1 MLTSKPVMKIGTGV
15 AGLDAVLGGG
25 LPRGGTYLV
34 QGEAGTGKTTLAL
47 QFLLSGLAEGESALY
62 ITLSQTTEWLHKIAT
77 SHGWA
82 LDGVDLLN
90 ATAIQSANGSG
101 EQVLLHSADF
111 ELNELTKIIIDA
123 VDRLRPRRLVLDAL
137 SYLRLLAGSA
147 LRYRH
152 EMLAL
157 QKRFSA
163 SEATVMVLDD
173 LVTDQSQTGIH
184 NLVDGVIQIDQRL
197 IGHSTLRRHLQVL
210 KLRAQPFV
218 MGLHDMQ
225 IHTGG
230 VHIFPQMRVSDVSY
244 AQMPTKN
251 EWPQVKTGIAE
262 LDQLLGGGLE
272 SGTSCLLIGA
282 AGTGKTTLV
291 TLYSYALT
299 NQERRVAVFLFDE
312 SIDTFLNRSTA
323 LNMDLHAAVASG
335 RLLLQQVN
343 AGEVSPAEFAHLL
356 RTTVEEQGVD
366 LVAVDSLTGY
376 VSAVAQERQI
386 LVQMHELITYLN
398 RLGVLS
404 IITVAQHG
412 LLGHEI
418 DSKLD
423 ISYLSD
429 AVIVLRH
436 FEGVGHVRQS
446 ISVFKK
452 RHSSHEK
459 AIRELLINADGVK
472 IGETLDRF
480 RQILSGWPSIQN
492 PWNVRFDQDNN
503 DSYHAD

>member
-1 MLTSKPVMKIGTGV
+1 MIKSQPVAKISTGV
-15 AGLDAVLGGG
+15 AGLDAVLNGG

-47 QFLLSGLAEGESALY
+47 QFLLSGVAEGESALY

-90 ATAIQSANGSG
+90 ASAIQSASGSG
-101 EQVLLHSADF
+101 EQVLLHSADL
-111 ELNELTKIIIDA
+111 ELNELTNIVIEA

-137 SYLRLLAGSA
+137 SYLRLLSGSA

-173 LVTDQSQTGIH
+173 LVKDQNQTGIH
-184 NLVDGVIQIDQRL
+184 NLVDGVIQLDQRL
-197 IGHSTLRRHLQVL
+197 IGHSTLRRHLQVV

-230 VHIFPQMRVSDVSY
+230 VHVFPQMRISGVSP
-244 AQMPTKN
+244 AQLPVKH
-251 EWPQVKTGIAE
+251 EWPQVKTDIEE
-262 LDQLLGGGLE
+262 LDHLLGGGLE
-272 SGTSCLLIGA
+272 SGTSCLVIGA

-312 SIDTFLNRSTA
+312 SIETFLSRSAA
-323 LNMDLHAAVASG
+323 LNMDLQLAVESG
-335 RLLLQQVN
+335 RLLLHQVN
-343 AGEVSPAEFAHLL
+343 AGEVSPAEFAHLI
-356 RTTVEEQGVD
+356 RSTVEEKDVA

-376 VSAVAQERQI
+376 VSAVAQEREI

-429 AVIVLRH
+429 AVVVLRH
-436 FEGVGHVRQS
+436 FEGVGHVHQS

-459 AIRELLINADGVK
+459 TIRELLIGADGVK
-472 IGETLDRF
+472 IGEATERF
-480 RQILSGWPSIQN
+480 RQILSGWPIIQN

-503 DSYHAD
+503 DSHHAD